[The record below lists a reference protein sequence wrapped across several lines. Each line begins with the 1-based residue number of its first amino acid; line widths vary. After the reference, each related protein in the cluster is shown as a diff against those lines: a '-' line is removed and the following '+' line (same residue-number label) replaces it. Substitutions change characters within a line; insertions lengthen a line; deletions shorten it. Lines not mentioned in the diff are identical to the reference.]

1 MNYKLNP
8 KSIYG
13 KVLPIALLIALVKFI
28 SIFIKTKDGVSV
40 IEFIEFSDV
49 GVIFT
54 GAFFVMGLLLAGT
67 MSDFKESEKI
77 PGEIACNL
85 ESIQDWMLLV
95 IRVSSVSS
103 SGVVLD
109 KKLLKSEL
117 IFVTD
122 NILEWLKS
130 KNKNSQTVF
139 PLLRRLNE
147 IVYYFAE
154 NSCDKEAIKGI
165 QENTNALRKQLTR
178 TYTIARTNFIRSAYI
193 LQQSILFIIILL
205 VIVSHFKTDT
215 ASVVVSGVL
224 SFVFLYL
231 YFLIK
236 ALDDPFDFDG
246 TDTEIDL
253 MPLDRFRN
261 RIESTFIV

>member
-1 MNYKLNP
+1 MKYKFNK
-8 KSIYG
+8 KSIYK
-13 KVLPIALLIALVKFI
+13 KVLPIALLISLIKFI
-28 SIFIKTKDGVSV
+28 STFFKNKEQISV
-40 IEFIEFSDV
+40 IEYIEFSDV
-49 GVIFT
+49 NVVFT

-85 ESIQDWMLLV
+85 ESIQDWMLMVL
-95 IRVSSVSS
+95 RVSPVSPT
-103 SGVVLD
+103 GAVLD
-109 KKLLKSEL
+109 RKLLKSEL
-117 IFVTD
+117 IFVTE
-122 NILEWLKS
+122 NIIDWLKS
-130 KNKNSQTVF
+130 KNKDSQTVF

-165 QENTNALRKQLTR
+165 HENTNALRKQLTR
-178 TYTIARTNFIRSAYI
+178 TYTIARTNFIRSAYV
-193 LQQSILFIIILL
+193 LQKSILIIIIPL
-205 VIVSHFKTDT
+205 VLVCHFKTDT

-253 MPLDRFRN
+253 MPLDRFKN
-261 RIESTFIV
+261 RVENTFII